1 MWNLNE
7 CLRTRQGG
15 MGYKVISTSALPR
28 VIGIRGSVKIGA
40 QTSAREVSF
49 PAHIRVSLDRV
60 RCGEASG
67 YGRLGHQVS
76 LWTESVLTPWRRGC
90 VARPK

>member
-1 MWNLNE
+1 MWNLNV

-15 MGYKVISTSALPR
+15 MWYKVISTSALHR

-40 QTSAREVSF
+40 QTSACEVSF
-49 PAHIRVSLDRV
+49 PAQIRVSLDRA

-67 YGRLGHQVS
+67 CGGLGHQVS
-76 LWTESVLTPWRRGC
+76 LWK
-90 VARPK
+90 ARSPC